1 MLRDE
6 RVGLEAGQLKAEGWG
21 ATKIA
26 EKAGISRISSI
37 ARSRRRDARRLVDAD
52 RVGQASA

>member
-6 RVGLEAGQLKAEGWG
+6 RVGLEAGQLKAEGCR

-26 EKAGISRISSI
+26 EKAGISRVSVYR
-37 ARSRRRDARRLVDAD
+37 ALATP
-52 RVGQASA
+52 